1 MDYKE
6 NLARLEPPLPTLFSP
21 SRSHYKVA
29 YLKAPHWN
37 SHDHC
42 NLWQTWYICRVC
54 ADIGRQVRIQ
64 DEATGKTFGTQI
76 AILNLFS
83 NRLTD
88 REKKSTKL
96 EK

>member
-6 NLARLEPPLPTLFSP
+6 NLASLEPPLPTLFSP
-21 SRSHYKVA
+21 SRSRYRVA
-29 YLKAPHWN
+29 YFVSPHWN

-54 ADIGRQVRIQ
+54 ADIGRRVRVQ

-76 AILNLFS
+76 ALLNLFS
-83 NRLTD
+83 NTLSD
-88 REKKSTKL
+88 RKCKSLK
-96 EK
+96 